1 MSFQEELTPVE
12 RRERFRRRKKI
23 FTAATLIA
31 AHVRGRQARVR
42 VQNINAKLNT
52 LERMISEK
60 DFSGEQPGN
69 GQVAG
74 ASAGADAGGGG
85 SEAGEGPAIM
95 IIDGEAPS
103 PEHMWASDVLE
114 DILAAEQQE
123 VGGNGNEAAV
133 AAAAVAAAAVA
144 GEGQE

>member
-1 MSFQEELTPVE
+1 M
-12 RRERFRRRKKI
+12 
-23 FTAATLIA
+23 
-31 AHVRGRQARVR
+31 RGRQARVR

-85 SEAGEGPAIM
+85 SETGEGPAIM

>member
-1 MSFQEELTPVE
+1 
-12 RRERFRRRKKI
+12 
-23 FTAATLIA
+23 
-31 AHVRGRQARVR
+31 
-42 VQNINAKLNT
+42 
-52 LERMISEK
+52 
-60 DFSGEQPGN
+60 
-69 GQVAG
+69 
-74 ASAGADAGGGG
+74 
-85 SEAGEGPAIM
+85 M